1 MNQEAPA
8 TSSSQAN
15 ASPGAGPGAGPD
27 RVVLRAENVTKV
39 YPGTLALDNV
49 SFDVYYGKVN
59 VLVGENGAG
68 KSTLMKILAGVEQ
81 PTSGHIFLEDKE
93 IHIHDIRQAT
103 AEGIGIIFQEMS
115 LCPNLSVVENIYLG
129 REVTRGMAIDRKTQK
144 EHTRELVR
152 RLEQDID
159 PDTPVSDLR
168 IGQQQ
173 IIEIARALA
182 EDVRILIMDEPTSA
196 LSNAEVEVLF
206 RVINELKSRGV
217 SIVYI
222 SHKLDELL
230 QIGDYVTVLRDGK
243 LVQTARTAEISVPWI
258 IEKMVGKNP
267 AALFA
272 RTVHTAGEV
281 LMKVEDLTLPRPGG
295 GYVVDHVSF
304 ELHAG
309 EILGL
314 YGLMGAGRSDLV
326 DCLAGARPESSGK
339 VWLNDRPLV
348 GASVPQRIDD
358 GIVLVPEDRQREGL
372 VQTMS
377 VHDNI
382 LLASLKSYLT
392 GFYLA
397 PKKEKAAVK
406 DMVQRLSIRVANAN
420 QPITSLSGGNQQK
433 CVVAKALLTAPKVL
447 MLDEPTRGIDVGAK
461 SEIFEITS
469 RLAEQGYGVIF
480 ISTELKEVLAMSD
493 RILVMSKGAI
503 TGEFRREEAT
513 EEKLVA
519 ASAVGHGPVSA
530 GLAAPANQNG
540 GMSNHGHN

>member
-1 MNQEAPA
+1 MNQQAPA
-8 TSSSQAN
+8 IPSPESSS
-15 ASPGAGPGAGPD
+15 SPDP
-27 RVVLRAENVTKV
+27 VVLRAENITKF
-39 YPGTLALDNV
+39 YPGTVALDNV
-49 SFDVYYGKVN
+49 NFNVYHGKVN

-68 KSTLMKILAGVEQ
+68 KSTLMKILAGVER
-81 PTSGHIFLEDKE
+81 PSSGRIFLEDKE
-93 IHIHDIRQAT
+93 IQIQNISDAT
-103 AEGIGIIFQEMS
+103 AQGIGIIFQEMT
-115 LCPNLSVVENIYLG
+115 LCPNLSVVENIYLA
-129 REVTRGMAIDRKTQK
+129 REVTQRGLVIDRKTQK

-152 RLEQDID
+152 RLEQDIA
-159 PDTPVSDLR
+159 PDAQVGDLR

-182 EDVRILIMDEPTSA
+182 QDVRILIMDEPTSA
-196 LSNAEVEVLF
+196 LSTAEVAVLF
-206 RVINELKSRGV
+206 GVINELKARGV
-217 SIVYI
+217 SIIYI

-230 QIGDYVTVLRDGK
+230 QIGDYVTILRDGR
-243 LVQTARTAEISVPWI
+243 LVESARAADISVPWI

-267 AALFA
+267 AALFS
-272 RTVHTAGEV
+272 RSEHHVGEV
-281 LMKVEDLTLPRPGG
+281 LMKVQDLTLPRPGG

-314 YGLMGAGRSDLV
+314 YGLMGAGRSDVV
-326 DCLAGARPESSGK
+326 DCLAGARPEVSGK
-339 VWLNDRPLV
+339 IWLNNQPILT
-348 GASVPQRIDD
+348 STVPERIRA

-372 VQTMS
+372 VQSMS
-377 VHDNI
+377 VADNI
-382 LLASLKSYLT
+382 LLASLKRYMNV
-392 GFYLA
+392 FYLV
-397 PKKEKAAVK
+397 PKKEKTAVK
-406 DMVQRLSIRVANAN
+406 GMVKSLSIRVANIG

-433 CVVAKALLTAPKVL
+433 CVVAKALLTSPKVL

-503 TGEFRREEAT
+503 TGEFDRAEAT

-519 ASAVGHGPVSA
+519 ASAIGHGLVSA
-530 GLAAPANQNG
+530 ANHNG
-540 GMSNHGHN
+540 GASTNGRN

>member
-1 MNQEAPA
+1 MTEQPA
-8 TSSSQAN
+8 ATRSLTQSPDVSSS
-15 ASPGAGPGAGPD
+15 PD
-27 RVVLRAENVTKV
+27 PVVLRAENITKV
-39 YPGTLALDNV
+39 FPGTLALDNV
-49 SFDVYYGKVN
+49 SFNVYSGKVN

-81 PTSGHIFLEDKE
+81 PSSGQIFLEDKE
-93 IHIHDIRQAT
+93 IQLRNISEAAAH
-103 AEGIGIIFQEMS
+103 GIGIIFQEMS
-115 LCPNLSVVENIYLG
+115 LCPNLSVVENIFLA
-129 REVTRGMAIDRKTQK
+129 REVTQRGLMIDQKTQK
-144 EHTRELVR
+144 EHTRELIH
-152 RLEQDID
+152 RLEQNID
-159 PDTPVSDLR
+159 PNALVGDLR

-182 EDVRILIMDEPTSA
+182 QDIRILIMDEPTSA
-196 LSNAEVEVLF
+196 LSAAEVEVLF

-243 LVQTARTAEISVPWI
+243 LVETARAAGISVTWI

-267 AALFA
+267 AALFS
-272 RTVHTAGEV
+272 RTEHHVGDV
-281 LMKVEDLTLPRPGG
+281 LMKVQDLTLPRPGG

-314 YGLMGAGRSDLV
+314 YGLMGAGRSDVV
-326 DCLAGARPESSGK
+326 DCLAGARPEASGK
-339 VWLNDRPLV
+339 IWLGDLPVL
-348 GASVPQRIDD
+348 GAAVPERIRN

-392 GFYLA
+392 GFFLV
-397 PKKEKAAVK
+397 PKKEKEAVK
-406 DMVQRLSIRVANAN
+406 DMVKRLSIRVANVN

-433 CVVAKALLTAPKVL
+433 CVVAKALLTAPRVL

-503 TGEFRREEAT
+503 TGEFSREEAT

-519 ASAVGHGPVSA
+519 ASAIGHGLA
-530 GLAAPANQNG
+530 GPANHNG
-540 GMSNHGHN
+540 AANNHGHN

>member
-1 MNQEAPA
+1 MNQQAPV
-8 TSSSQAN
+8 TSSPESG
-15 ASPGAGPGAGPD
+15 ASPD
-27 RVVLRAENVTKV
+27 RVVVRAENVTKV
-39 YPGTLALDNV
+39 YPGTVALDNV
-49 SFDVYYGKVN
+49 SFNVYHGKVN

-68 KSTLMKILAGVEQ
+68 KSTLMKILAGVER

-93 IHIHDIRQAT
+93 IHLHSILEAT
-103 AEGIGIIFQEMS
+103 AIGIGIIFQEMS
-115 LCPNLSVVENIYLG
+115 LCPNLSVAENIYLA
-129 REVTRGMAIDRKTQK
+129 REVTQRGLAIDRKTQK

-159 PDTPVSDLR
+159 PDTLVGDLR

-182 EDVRILIMDEPTSA
+182 QDVRILIMDEPTSA
-196 LSNAEVEVLF
+196 LSTAEVEVLF

-217 SIVYI
+217 SIIYI

-243 LVQTARTAEISVPWI
+243 LVQTARAADISVTWI

-272 RTVHTAGEV
+272 RTGHKVGEV
-281 LMKVEDLTLPRPGG
+281 LMKVQDLTLPRPGG

-339 VWLNDRPLV
+339 VWLNGRPVL
-348 GASVPQRIDD
+348 GATVPERIKD
-358 GIVLVPEDRQREGL
+358 GIVLAPEDRQREGL
-372 VQTMS
+372 VQPMS

-392 GFYLA
+392 GFFLS
-397 PKKEKAAVK
+397 PKKEKDAVK
-406 DMVQRLSIRVANAN
+406 DMVKRLSIRVANVS

-503 TGEFRREEAT
+503 TGEFGREEAT

-519 ASAVGHGPVSA
+519 ASAVGHGRA
-530 GLAAPANQNG
+530 IAANQNG
-540 GMSNHGHN
+540 GANNHGHN

>member
-1 MNQEAPA
+1 MNQQTPVTSAPQ
-8 TSSSQAN
+8 TSASS
-15 ASPGAGPGAGPD
+15 D
-27 RVVLRAENVTKV
+27 RVVLRAENVSKV

-49 SFDVYYGKVN
+49 SFDVYHGKVN

-115 LCPNLSVVENIYLG
+115 LCPNLSVVENIYLA
-129 REVTRGMAIDRKTQK
+129 REVTRGVAIDRKTQK
-144 EHTRELVR
+144 EHARELVR
-152 RLEQDID
+152 RLEQNIE

-217 SIVYI
+217 SIIYI

-243 LVQTARTAEISVPWI
+243 LVETARAADISVSWI

-272 RTVHTAGEV
+272 RTGHEAGEV
-281 LMKVEDLTLPRPGG
+281 LMKVEGLTLPRPGG

-339 VWLNDRPLV
+339 VWLNDRPVV
-348 GASVPQRIDD
+348 GASVPERISQ

-406 DMVQRLSIRVANAN
+406 DMVQRLSIRVANVG

-503 TGEFRREEAT
+503 TGEFSREEAT

-530 GLAAPANQNG
+530 GPVAPANQNG
-540 GMSNHGHN
+540 GASNHGHN

>member
-8 TSSSQAN
+8 TPSPDPRPAASSAPD
-15 ASPGAGPGAGPD
+15 PGSAPE
-27 RVVLRAENVTKV
+27 RVVLRAVNIRKV

-49 SFDVYYGKVN
+49 SFNVYHGKVN

-81 PTSGHIFLEDKE
+81 PTSGQIFLEDKE
-93 IHIHDIRQAT
+93 IHLRDIGEASGQ
-103 AEGIGIIFQEMS
+103 GIGIIFQEMS
-115 LCPNLSVVENIYLG
+115 LCSNLSVAENIYLA
-129 REVTRGMAIDRKTQK
+129 REVTRGGVAIDRGAQK
-144 EHTRELVR
+144 EHARELVR
-152 RLEQDID
+152 RLEQNID
-159 PDTPVSDLR
+159 PDTPVGDLR

-173 IIEIARALA
+173 IVEIARALA
-182 EDVRILIMDEPTSA
+182 QDVRILIMDEPTSA
-196 LSNAEVEVLF
+196 LSTAEVAVLF

-243 LVQTARTAEISVPWI
+243 LVQTARAADISVPWI
-258 IEKMVGKNP
+258 IEKMVGKNL
-267 AALFA
+267 AALFS
-272 RTVHTAGEV
+272 RTGHEVGEV
-281 LMKVEDLTLPRPGG
+281 LMRVQDLTLPRAGG

-326 DCLAGARPESSGK
+326 DCLAGARPEANGK
-339 VWLNDRPLV
+339 VWLNDRPV
-348 GASVPQRIDD
+348 RGERVPERIKE

-392 GFYLA
+392 AFFLA
-397 PKKEKAAVK
+397 PNKEKAAVK
-406 DMVQRLSIRVANAN
+406 DMVQRLSIRVANAG

-503 TGEFRREEAT
+503 TGEFSRAEAT

-519 ASAVGHGPVSA
+519 ASAVGHGPASA
-530 GLAAPANQNG
+530 ANNNG
-540 GMSNHGHN
+540 GASNHGDQ